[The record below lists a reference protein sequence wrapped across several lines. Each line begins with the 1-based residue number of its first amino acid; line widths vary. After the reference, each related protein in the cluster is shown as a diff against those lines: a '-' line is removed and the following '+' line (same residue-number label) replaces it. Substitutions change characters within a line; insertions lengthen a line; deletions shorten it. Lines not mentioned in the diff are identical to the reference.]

1 MILDALLYKGKK
13 KNTRRLERVFVNHD
27 FLEHSIII
35 NMGRRI
41 IASNMPIG
49 VCLLYSYLLPLASNT
64 SIISAL
70 SAFHFNGVPAWVYA
84 RPPTGTAASSA

>member
-1 MILDALLYKGKK
+1 MRVKK
-13 KNTRRLERVFVNHD
+13 KNTRRLKRVFIDYV

-35 NMGRRI
+35 NIGRRI
-41 IASNMPIG
+41 IVINIPTG
-49 VCLLYSYLLPLASNT
+49 VCPPYSYLLLLASNT

-84 RPPTGTAASSA
+84 